1 MIHLWLFT
9 EDDTG
14 GKKQPNTDLRLDKF
28 LHVHSSE
35 DNESFVELMEES
47 ERKRRE
53 KQAWLYVK
61 EDEQQ
66 QVSRNT
72 FSSSGW
78 GFWLMGFGV
87 VYPSQK
93 LPEFDYHVIFMAL
106 FVKKFKNLV
115 ALWYCD
121 INH

>member
-1 MIHLWLFT
+1 MIHLLSFT

-47 ERKRRE
+47 ERKRKE

-66 QVSRNT
+66 QVSRNI
-72 FSSSGW
+72 FSTVV
-78 GFWLMGFGV
+78 GV
-87 VYPSQK
+87 
-93 LPEFDYHVIFMAL
+93 LG
-106 FVKKFKNLV
+106 
-115 ALWYCD
+115 
-121 INH
+121 

>member
-9 EDDTG
+9 EDSAQV
-14 GKKQPNTDLRLDKF
+14 KKQPNTDLRLDKF

-66 QVSRNT
+66 QVSRDIISPVDGV
-72 FSSSGW
+72 FGW
-78 GFWLMGFGV
+78 WDLG
-87 VYPSQK
+87 
-93 LPEFDYHVIFMAL
+93 
-106 FVKKFKNLV
+106 
-115 ALWYCD
+115 
-121 INH
+121 